1 MNKSFITIKI
11 DQYLFGIDVSFVREV
26 NRYVDISPVSLA
38 PDFITGLMNLRGQII
53 TIIDPA
59 VRLDLGKTEI
69 KQSSRCV
76 VMKSGAELTH
86 AKANI
91 SYNETVGILVDA
103 VGDIVLV
110 DEDTIEQ
117 LPPNL
122 TEIDNEHISGVVKLD
137 KDLLLILKIDTLLRN
152 DLKKSTTHTILKEE
166 VK

>member
-11 DQYLFGIDVSFVREV
+11 DQYLFGIDVGFVREV
-26 NRYVDISPVSLA
+26 NRYIDISPVSLA

-59 VRLDLGKTEI
+59 VRLELGRTEI

-76 VMKSGAELTH
+76 VMKSGAELSQTT
-86 AKANI
+86 ANI

-110 DEDTIEQ
+110 DEDAIEP

-122 TEIDNEHISGVVKLD
+122 TEIDNEHISGVVKMD
-137 KDLLLILKIDTLLRN
+137 KDLLLILKIDILLKN
-152 DLKKSTTHTILKEE
+152 DQKKSLKHTILKEE
-166 VK
+166 LK

>member
-11 DQYLFGIDVSFVREV
+11 DEYLFGIDVSFVREV
-26 NRYVDISPVSLA
+26 NRYIDISPVSLA
-38 PDFITGLMNLRGQII
+38 PDFIVGLMNLRGQII

-59 VRLDLGKTEI
+59 VRLELGKTEI

-76 VMKSGAELTH
+76 VMKSGAELSHT
-86 AKANI
+86 KANI

-110 DEDTIEQ
+110 DEEAIEP

-122 TEIDNEHISGVVKLD
+122 TEIDNEHISGVIKLE
-137 KDLLLILKIDTLLRN
+137 KDLLLILKIDVLLTN
-152 DLKKSTTHTILKEE
+152 DLKKSPKHPVLKEE